1 MPHESVALLV
11 PVVLLVSPSGR
22 ALLGLTAG
30 VVLAW
35 LNLWWLLPVLEVP
48 LGSAATFVLLD
59 LPRQWWV
66 NLLGYPA
73 AIAALLAALGV
84 FSPAVGSLA
93 HQAAQAAR
101 RGDHLAAGELL
112 LQAGRLRRALR
123 HFVRARA
130 WERAGEVARTLG
142 QTHRAAEMFKRA
154 GGPSL
159 ALAAQTLSRVGEEAQ
174 AIQLWLRYGHYL
186 VESGQPELAIDAF
199 LRGEDPRRACR
210 AVEMALRSHRLSGA
224 VADSA
229 LRATRLARLPA
240 LGAQV
245 ALACGRLREAGDLF
259 LAAGQPEAAA
269 RAYERAGEP
278 LRAADALRQAGHTEQ
293 ATRLRARHLE
303 ATGQFEAAA
312 IEYQQS
318 GLDAEAAVALLHL
331 GRWQEAMERFRA
343 AGRLADA
350 AQVARTS
357 GNVRQAA
364 ELYQEIEEWELAG
377 ECWLAAQEF
386 GAAAQA
392 FERAGDFERAMEM
405 LDRGGFSERRAQLM
419 AKLGRVEE
427 ALATLVREGHLR
439 AAHDM
444 LRRYGGSFPHLA
456 GEIQQ
461 IGEWLESNGE
471 ITGAIAVL
479 QRATAGAPVTRELL
493 PVLYR
498 QGLLLERR
506 GDVRNAE
513 IIFQR
518 IADFDYAFR
527 DAAERA
533 QRLAARLSA
542 TTAGEAATASPDPSD
557 TASRYVLEEELG
569 RGGMGVVYR
578 ATDLRLRRTVA
589 IKVLNPH
596 QLTEEAMA
604 RFEREARAAAVL
616 SHPGI
621 VHIYDFARGFG
632 SAYISMEYVDGVTLN
647 HLLRT
652 EPEVVREQLL
662 PLAMQVAEAVAF
674 AHARGVIHRDLK
686 PANMVVSQRRTVKI
700 LDFGI
705 ARRLDESEPEL
716 SGATGTPYYMAP
728 EQILGEPPDQ
738 RSDIYSLGV
747 TFFQMATGTLPFT
760 TGNILRAHIEQP
772 PPDPLALNPT
782 LNPAL
787 GAVIL
792 RCLAKDPADR
802 PADGGALHALL
813 TAIAQGSQLP

>member
-1 MPHESVALLV
+1 MLHA
-11 PVVLLVSPSGR
+11 PVVLLIPVLLLVSRSGR
-22 ALLGLTAG
+22 AMLGLLSG
-30 VVLAW
+30 LVLAW
-35 LNLWWLLPVLEVP
+35 VNLWWLLPLLEVP
-48 LGSAATFVLLD
+48 LGSLASFALID

-66 NLLGYPA
+66 NSLAYPA
-73 AIAALLAALGV
+73 AILALLAALGV

-93 HQAAQAAR
+93 HQASQAAR

-112 LQAGRLRRALR
+112 LQAGSSRRALR

-142 QTHRAAEMFKRA
+142 QAHRAAEMFRRA

-159 ALAAQTLSRVGEEAQ
+159 ALAAQAMSRLGEEQQ
-174 AIQLWLRYGHYL
+174 ATQLWLRYGQYL
-186 VESGQPELAIDAF
+186 VESGQPEQAIDAF
-199 LRGEDPRRACR
+199 LRGNDARRASR
-210 AVEMALRSHRLSGA
+210 AVDIALRSHRISPA
-224 VADSA
+224 VVDTA
-229 LRATRLARLPA
+229 LRAARLAHLPE

-269 RAYERAGEP
+269 RAYERAGEA
-278 LRAADALRQAGHTEQ
+278 LRAADALREAGQDEQ
-293 ATRLRARHLE
+293 AARVRGRHLE
-303 ATGQFEAAA
+303 STGQFEAAA
-312 IEYQQS
+312 LEYEQG
-318 GLDAEAAVALLHL
+318 GLDAEAATALVHL
-331 GRWQEAMERFRA
+331 GRWQEAIERFRA
-343 AGRLADA
+343 SGRIADA

-357 GNVRQAA
+357 GDVRQAA

-377 ECWLAAQEF
+377 ECWLAARDF

-392 FERAGDFERAMEM
+392 FERSGDFERAMEM
-405 LDRGGFSERRAQLM
+405 LARGGLTERRANLM
-419 AKLGRVEE
+419 ARLGRVEE
-427 ALATLVREGHLR
+427 ALATLVHEEHLS

-444 LRRYGGSFPHLA
+444 LRRFGGSFPHLSA
-456 GEIQQ
+456 ELGR
-461 IGEWLESNGE
+461 IGEWLESSGE

-506 GDVRNAE
+506 GDTRNAE
-513 IIFQR
+513 IILQR
-518 IADFDYAFR
+518 VADFDYAFR

-533 QRLAARLSA
+533 QRLAARRS
-542 TTAGEAATASPDPSD
+542 TAASGEVPVASPEGTDG
-557 TASRYVLEEELG
+557 ASRYVLEEELG

-589 IKVLNPH
+589 IKILNPH
-596 QLTEEAMA
+596 QHTEEAMA

-621 VHIYDFARGFG
+621 VHIYDFAKGFG
-632 SAYISMEYVDGVTLN
+632 STYISMEFVEGHTLN

-652 EPEVVREQLL
+652 DLEAVRENLL
-662 PLAMQVAEAVAF
+662 PFMRQIADAVAF

-686 PANMVVSQRRTVKI
+686 PANMVVAERRVVKI

-705 ARRLDESEPEL
+705 ARRLDDVEADV

-738 RSDIYSLGV
+738 RSDVYSLGV
-747 TFFQMATGTLPFT
+747 TFFQMATSVLPFT
-760 TGNILRAHIEQP
+760 TGNILRAHIEQT
-772 PPDPLALNPT
+772 PPDPAV

-787 GAVIL
+787 TPAIAAVIM
-792 RCLAKDPADR
+792 RCLAKEPAAR
-802 PADGGALHALL
+802 PADGAALHAALA
-813 TAIAQGSQLP
+813 AIPRRGLS

>member
-1 MPHESVALLV
+1 MLHGPLV
-11 PVVLLVSPSGR
+11 LVIPVVLLASRSSR
-22 ALLGLTAG
+22 AMLGLTAG
-30 VVLAW
+30 ILLAW
-35 LNLWWLLPVLEVP
+35 LNMWWILPLLEAP
-48 LGSAATFVLLD
+48 LDAIATRLFIE
-59 LPRQWWV
+59 LPQQWWV
-66 NLLGYPA
+66 NVLGYPA
-73 AIAALLAALGV
+73 TIAALLAALGV
-84 FSPAVGSLA
+84 FSPPLGSLA

-112 LQAGRLRRALR
+112 LQAGRPRRALR
-123 HFVRARA
+123 HFMRARA

-142 QTHRAAEMFKRA
+142 QAQRAAEMFKRA
-154 GGPSL
+154 GGSSL
-159 ALAAQTLSRVGEEAQ
+159 ALAAQTLARAGDEAQ
-174 AIQLWLRYGHYL
+174 SVQLWLRYGQYL
-186 VESGQPELAIDAF
+186 VESGQPELAIEAF

-210 AVEMALRSHRLSGA
+210 AVEIALRSHRLSST
-224 VADSA
+224 VADAA
-229 LRATRLARLPA
+229 LRAARLARQPG
-240 LGAQV
+240 LGAQA

-278 LRAADALRQAGHTEQ
+278 LRAADALREAGHNEQ
-293 ATRLRARHLE
+293 AARMRARHLE
-303 ATGQFEAAA
+303 STGQFEAAA
-312 IEYQQS
+312 LEYEQG
-318 GLDAEAAVALLHL
+318 GLDAEAAVALVHL
-331 GRWQEAMERFRA
+331 GRWQEAIERFRA
-343 AGRLADA
+343 AGKLADA

-357 GNVRQAA
+357 GDVRQAA

-377 ECWLAAQEF
+377 ECWLAAHEF

-405 LDRGGFSERRAQLM
+405 LDRGGLAERRAQLM
-419 AKLGRVEE
+419 ARLGRVEE
-427 ALATLVREGHLR
+427 ALATLVRQGHLS
-439 AAHDM
+439 AAHDL
-444 LRRYGGSFPHLA
+444 LRRFGGSFPHLA
-456 GEIQQ
+456 AELGR
-461 IGEWLESNGE
+461 IGEWLESKGE

-479 QRATAGAPVTRELL
+479 QRATAGVPVTRELL

-506 GDVRNAE
+506 GDTRNAE
-513 IIFQR
+513 IVFQR
-518 IADFDYAFR
+518 VADFDYAFR

-533 QRLAARLSA
+533 QKLATRRVSA
-542 TTAGEAATASPDPSD
+542 TSEEVPAVSADSGDA
-557 TASRYVLEEELG
+557 ASRYVLEEELG

-589 IKVLNPH
+589 IKILNPH
-596 QLTEEAMA
+596 QHTEEAMS

-621 VHIYDFARGFG
+621 VHIYDFAKGFG
-632 SAYISMEYVDGVTLN
+632 STYISMEYVEGVTLN

-652 EPEVVREQLL
+652 DPETVREQLL
-662 PLAMQVAEAVAF
+662 PLAVQIADAVAF

-686 PANMVVSQRRTVKI
+686 PANMVVSQRWTVKI

-705 ARRLDESEPEL
+705 ARRLDESDPDV

-747 TFFQMATGTLPFT
+747 TFFQMATAMLPFT

-772 PPDPLALNPT
+772 PPDPAA

-787 GAVIL
+787 NPAVAAVIVQ
-792 RCLAKDPADR
+792 CLAKDPAAR
-802 PADGGALHALL
+802 PADGAALHALL
-813 TAIAQGSQLP
+813 TAIPHGPSWS

>member
-1 MPHESVALLV
+1 MLHEPVALLV
-11 PVVLLVSPSGR
+11 PLVLLVSPSGR

-30 VVLAW
+30 IVLAW
-35 LNLWWLLPVLEVP
+35 LNLWWLLPLLDVP
-48 LGSAATFVLLD
+48 LGSAATFALVD

-66 NLLGYPA
+66 NFLGYPA
-73 AIAALLAALGV
+73 AIGALLAALGI
-84 FSPAVGSLA
+84 FSPPVGSLA
-93 HQAAQAAR
+93 HQASQAAR

-112 LQAGRLRRALR
+112 LQAGRPRRALR
-123 HFVRARA
+123 HFMRARA

-142 QTHRAAEMFKRA
+142 QAHRAAEMFKRA

-159 ALAAQTLSRVGEEAQ
+159 ALAAQALSRAGEEAQ
-174 AIQLWLRYGHYL
+174 AVQMWLRYGQYL
-186 VESGQPELAIDAF
+186 VESGQPEQAIDAF

-210 AVEMALRSHRLSGA
+210 AVEIALRSHRLSGA

-229 LRATRLARLPA
+229 LRAARLARLPA
-240 LGAQV
+240 LGAQA
-245 ALACGRLREAGDLF
+245 ALACGRFREAGDLF

-278 LRAADALRQAGHTEQ
+278 LRAADALREAGHREQ
-293 ATRLRARHLE
+293 AARMRARHLE

-312 IEYQQS
+312 LEYEQG
-318 GLDAEAAVALLHL
+318 GLDAEAAVALVHL
-331 GRWQEAMERFRA
+331 GRWQEAIERFRA
-343 AGRLADA
+343 AGKLADA

-357 GNVRQAA
+357 GDVRQAA

-377 ECWLAAQEF
+377 ECWLAAHEF
-386 GAAAQA
+386 AAAAHA

-405 LDRGGFSERRAQLM
+405 LARGGLYERRAHLM
-419 AKLGRVEE
+419 ARLGRVEE
-427 ALATLVREGHLR
+427 ALATLVHEGHLS
-439 AAHDM
+439 AAHDL

-456 GEIQQ
+456 AELGR

-471 ITGAIAVL
+471 VTSAIAVL
-479 QRATAGAPVTRELL
+479 QRATAGAPVSRELL

-506 GDVRNAE
+506 GDLRNAE

-533 QRLAARLSA
+533 QKLAARPTSA
-542 TTAGEAATASPDPSD
+542 ISDEAPAVSTESSD

-589 IKVLNPH
+589 IKILNPH
-596 QLTEEAMA
+596 QLTEEALG

-632 SAYISMEYVDGVTLN
+632 SAYISMEYVEGVTLN

-652 EPEVVREQLL
+652 DPEAIREHLVPFMVQITD
-662 PLAMQVAEAVAF
+662 AVAF

-705 ARRLDESEPEL
+705 ARRLDDCDPDV

-760 TGNILRAHIEQP
+760 TGNILRAHLEQP
-772 PPDPLALNPT
+772 PPDPSV

-787 GAVIL
+787 NPALVAVIV
-792 RCLAKDPADR
+792 RCLAKDPATR
-802 PADGGALHALL
+802 PADGAALHALL
-813 TAIAQGSQLP
+813 NAIAQGPG